1 MTRRRVGIHSSE
13 IRDSCLMKCFSEILH
28 VKFFGIQIHNLT
40 AIGFYFSFHALCD
53 FFSFNFCCLL
63 FPLINALVYDNKE
76 IWKKKK
82 ERKVCFC
89 FLFQKRQKFGIFW
102 SIWWNISSS
111 INLIFLKSD
120 GRTLQN
126 YCKQKSFFEFNYG
139 FYSIFYNTLLTV
151 YYRLVLL
158 LKKSIFEC

>member
-1 MTRRRVGIHSSE
+1 
-13 IRDSCLMKCFSEILH
+13 MKKAIFFLVLH
-28 VKFFGIQIHNLT
+28 EELKT
-40 AIGFYFSFHALCD
+40 EE
-53 FFSFNFCCLL
+53 
-63 FPLINALVYDNKE
+63 NATSNDNKE
-76 IWKKKK
+76 TRKKG
-82 ERKVCFC
+82 RKVCFC

-139 FYSIFYNTLLTV
+139 FYSIFYSTLLTV
-151 YYRLVLL
+151 YNRLVLL
-158 LKKSIFEC
+158 LKKAYLNVKSEFFSTIDLFHRQSDILNFINL

>member
-1 MTRRRVGIHSSE
+1 
-13 IRDSCLMKCFSEILH
+13 MKKAIFFLVLH
-28 VKFFGIQIHNLT
+28 EELKT
-40 AIGFYFSFHALCD
+40 EE
-53 FFSFNFCCLL
+53 
-63 FPLINALVYDNKE
+63 NATSNDNKE
-76 IWKKKK
+76 TRKKG
-82 ERKVCFC
+82 RKVCFC

-139 FYSIFYNTLLTV
+139 FYSIFYSTLLTV

-158 LKKSIFEC
+158 LKKAYLNVKSEFFSTIDLFHRQSDILNFINL

>member
-1 MTRRRVGIHSSE
+1 
-13 IRDSCLMKCFSEILH
+13 MKKAIFFLVLH
-28 VKFFGIQIHNLT
+28 EELKT
-40 AIGFYFSFHALCD
+40 EE
-53 FFSFNFCCLL
+53 
-63 FPLINALVYDNKE
+63 NATSNDNKE
-76 IWKKKK
+76 TRKKG
-82 ERKVCFC
+82 RKVCFC

-139 FYSIFYNTLLTV
+139 FYSIVYSTLLTV

-158 LKKSIFEC
+158 LKKAYLNVKSEFFSTIDLFHRQSDILNFINLQK

>member
-1 MTRRRVGIHSSE
+1 
-13 IRDSCLMKCFSEILH
+13 MKKAIFFLVLH
-28 VKFFGIQIHNLT
+28 EELKT
-40 AIGFYFSFHALCD
+40 EE
-53 FFSFNFCCLL
+53 
-63 FPLINALVYDNKE
+63 NATSNDNKE
-76 IWKKKK
+76 TRKKG
-82 ERKVCFC
+82 RKVCFC

-139 FYSIFYNTLLTV
+139 FYSIFYSTLLTV
-151 YYRLVLL
+151 YNRLVLL
-158 LKKSIFEC
+158 LKKAYLNVKSEFFSTIDLFHRQSDILSFINL

>member
-1 MTRRRVGIHSSE
+1 
-13 IRDSCLMKCFSEILH
+13 MKKAIFFLVLH
-28 VKFFGIQIHNLT
+28 KELKT
-40 AIGFYFSFHALCD
+40 EE
-53 FFSFNFCCLL
+53 
-63 FPLINALVYDNKE
+63 NATSNDNKE
-76 IWKKKK
+76 TRKKG
-82 ERKVCFC
+82 RKVCFC

-139 FYSIFYNTLLTV
+139 FYSIFYSTLLTV

-158 LKKSIFEC
+158 LKKAYLNVKSEFFSTIDLFHRQSDILNFINL

>member
-1 MTRRRVGIHSSE
+1 
-13 IRDSCLMKCFSEILH
+13 MKKAIFFLVLH
-28 VKFFGIQIHNLT
+28 EELKT
-40 AIGFYFSFHALCD
+40 EE
-53 FFSFNFCCLL
+53 
-63 FPLINALVYDNKE
+63 NATSNDNKE
-76 IWKKKK
+76 TRKKG
-82 ERKVCFC
+82 RKVCFC

-139 FYSIFYNTLLTV
+139 FYSIVYSTLLTV

-158 LKKSIFEC
+158 LKKSIFRCYNLNFFPIDLFHRHFNLYKSLKIICQS

>member
-1 MTRRRVGIHSSE
+1 
-13 IRDSCLMKCFSEILH
+13 MKKAIFFLVLH
-28 VKFFGIQIHNLT
+28 EELKT
-40 AIGFYFSFHALCD
+40 EE
-53 FFSFNFCCLL
+53 
-63 FPLINALVYDNKE
+63 NATSNDNKE
-76 IWKKKK
+76 TRKKG
-82 ERKVCFC
+82 RKVCFC

-139 FYSIFYNTLLTV
+139 FYSFFYSTLLTV

-158 LKKSIFEC
+158 LKKAYLNVKSEFFSTIDLFHRQSDILNFINL